1 MPSTTPNTLSEWV
14 CSVAIP
20 FIGQPCGEDPR
31 YLNDFQDVKEEID
44 KLRDVDY
51 ASVLTTCRNLLAQ
64 VTKDLRVAGYYL
76 MGATYVNG
84 LPGLL
89 EALQAY
95 RMLLENFWETCHPQ
109 SETARLGAL
118 GMLNNAKIVSFAE
131 QHIDQTSENLLDAL
145 QQEIN
150 LINDFLIGKLG
161 EEAPRLTALATW
173 TEKLI
178 KRRVGTETPS
188 PTESEVTTSPA
199 VKKVVEDITSEH
211 DLGAITRK
219 IHTHLIHSGDLGRAL
234 AYSRAF
240 RWGNLILP
248 PHENGRTRIPEPRIS
263 GWTELQHIVATESPD
278 SALIS
283 CEKLFFEPGFHLLFD
298 LQFQEYQQAEATN
311 RPHLAL
317 FIRNTL
323 SDLLQRQ
330 PQLIDL
336 SFADGTA
343 FAGTECKQWI
353 VECQATTVSKESLPK
368 QDSVDNG
375 TSEGSRE
382 MIKQAMRLAIRK
394 QLPQALQQIQSLP
407 VATEKQ
413 RVRKTLHEARLCLA
427 AGKAFI
433 ADALLEELQERVL
446 AQHLITWDPGLA
458 VEIFQQRVTSLQ
470 SLEKIAEKEEKN
482 RIAQSLNLIRKM
494 ICTIDIAAAARFI

>member
-1 MPSTTPNTLSEWV
+1 MPSMTPNTLSEWV
-14 CSVAIP
+14 CSVATP
-20 FIGQPCGEDPR
+20 FTGQPCGEDPR

-44 KLRDVDY
+44 KLRNVDY
-51 ASVLTTCRNLLAQ
+51 ASVMTTCRNLLAQ
-64 VTKDLRVAGYYL
+64 VTKDLRIAGYYL
-76 MGATYVNG
+76 MGATYING
-84 LPGLL
+84 LSGLL

-95 RMLLENFWETCHPQ
+95 RMLVENFWETCHPQ

-131 QHIDQTSENLLDAL
+131 QHIDQTNKNLLDAL
-145 QQEIN
+145 HREIN
-150 LINDFLIGKLG
+150 LINTFLTGKLG

-178 KRRVGTETPS
+178 KRTVDTEMPS
-188 PTESEVTTSPA
+188 SSELKATASPA
-199 VKKVVEDITSEH
+199 VKKVVEEINSEH

-219 IHTHLIHSGDLGRAL
+219 IHALLIHSGDIGRAL

-240 RWGNLILP
+240 RWGNVILP
-248 PHENGRTRIPEPRIS
+248 PHENGRTRIPEPRMS
-263 GWTELQHIVATESPD
+263 GWAELRNIVATESPD

-298 LQFQEYQQAEATN
+298 LQFQEYQQAEAMN

-317 FIRNTL
+317 FIRNSL
-323 SDLLQRQ
+323 NDLLQRH

-336 SFADGTA
+336 SFTDGTA
-343 FAGTECKQWI
+343 FAGAECKQWI
-353 VECQATTVSKESLPK
+353 LECRTTTVVKDSLPEE
-368 QDSVDNG
+368 DSANNTTED
-375 TSEGSRE
+375 SEE
-382 MIKQAMRLAIRK
+382 LFKQAMRLAIRK
-394 QLPQALQQIQSLP
+394 QLPQALKQVRSIP

-413 RVRKTLHEARLCLA
+413 RVRKTLNEARLCLA

-446 AQHLITWDPGLA
+446 AQNLIIWDPDLA
-458 VEIFQQRVTSLQ
+458 IEILQQRSTSLQ
-470 SLEKIAEKEEKN
+470 SLEKNAEKEEKN
-482 RIAQSLNLIRKM
+482 RIAQALNLIRKT
-494 ICTIDIAAAARFI
+494 ICTIDIAAAARFV

>member
-1 MPSTTPNTLSEWV
+1 MTSNTLSEWV
-14 CSVAIP
+14 CSVATP
-20 FIGQPCGEDPR
+20 FTGQPCGEDPR
-31 YLNDFQDVKEEID
+31 YINDFQDVKEEID

-51 ASVLTTCRNLLAQ
+51 ASVLITCRNLLAQ

-84 LPGLL
+84 LPGLM

-95 RMLLENFWETCHPQ
+95 RMLLENFWENCHPQ
-109 SETARLGAL
+109 SEAARLGAL

-131 QHIDQTSENLLDAL
+131 QHIDQSSENLLDAL

-150 LINDFLIGKLG
+150 LINVFLTGKLG

-178 KRRVGTETPS
+178 KRRVATETPS
-188 PTESEVTTSPA
+188 LSESEGTTSPA
-199 VKKVVEDITSEH
+199 VKKVVEDISSEH

-219 IHTHLIHSGDLGRAL
+219 IHTHLIRSGDLGRAL

-240 RWGNLILP
+240 RWGNLTLP
-248 PHENGRTRIPEPRIS
+248 PHENGRTRIPAPRMS
-263 GWTELQHIVATESPD
+263 GWTELQHIMATESPD
-278 SALIS
+278 SALTS

-298 LQFQEYQQAEATN
+298 LQFQEYQQAEAMN

-343 FAGTECKQWI
+343 FAGIECKQWI
-353 VECQATTVSKESLPK
+353 LERQTTTISIDDSSPELN
-368 QDSVDNG
+368 SVDNG
-375 TSEGSRE
+375 AMEESKE

-394 QLPQALQQIQSLP
+394 QLPQALEQMQTLP

-413 RVRKTLHEARLCLA
+413 RVRKTLNEARLCLA

-446 AQHLITWDPGLA
+446 AHHLITWDPCLA
-458 VEIFQQRVTSLQ
+458 IEIFQQRVTSLQ
-470 SLEKIAEKEEKN
+470 SLEKIAEKEEKH
-482 RIAQSLNLIRKM
+482 RITQSLTLIRKM
-494 ICTIDIAAAARFI
+494 ICTIDIEAAARFI

>member
-1 MPSTTPNTLSEWV
+1 MPPTTLSEWV
-14 CSVAIP
+14 CSVATP
-20 FIGQPCGEDPR
+20 FTGQPCGEDPR

-44 KLRDVDY
+44 KLRNVDY
-51 ASVLTTCRNLLAQ
+51 ATVLTTCRNLLGQ
-64 VTKDLRVAGYYL
+64 VTKDLRIAGYYL
-76 MGATYVNG
+76 MGATYVDG

-95 RMLLENFWETCHPQ
+95 RMLLENFWEACHPQ

-131 QHIDQTSENLLDAL
+131 QHIDQTNENLLDNL

-150 LINDFLIGKLG
+150 LINAFLTGKLG

-178 KRRVGTETPS
+178 KRRVATETPT
-188 PTESEVTTSPA
+188 PTESEVTSSSTG
-199 VKKVVEDITSEH
+199 KKVVEDITSEH

-219 IHTHLIHSGDLGRAL
+219 IHTHLIRSGELGRAL

-240 RWGNLILP
+240 RWGSLILP
-248 PHENGRTRIPEPRIS
+248 PHEKGRTRIPEPRIS

-278 SALIS
+278 SVLSS

-298 LQFQEYQQAEATN
+298 LQFQEYQQAEAMN

-317 FIRNTL
+317 FIRNAL

-343 FAGTECKQWI
+343 FAGIECKQWI
-353 VECQATTVSKESLPK
+353 LECQATASKESLPE
-368 QDSVDNG
+368 QDSVDNR
-375 TSEGSRE
+375 TPEESRE
-382 MIKQAMRLAIRK
+382 LVKNAMRLAIRK

-413 RVRKTLHEARLCLA
+413 RVRKTLHEAHLCLA

-458 VEIFQQRVTSLQ
+458 VEIFQQRATSLQ

-482 RIAQSLNLIRKM
+482 RIAHSLNLIRKM
-494 ICTIDIAAAARFI
+494 ICTIDIAAAARFV